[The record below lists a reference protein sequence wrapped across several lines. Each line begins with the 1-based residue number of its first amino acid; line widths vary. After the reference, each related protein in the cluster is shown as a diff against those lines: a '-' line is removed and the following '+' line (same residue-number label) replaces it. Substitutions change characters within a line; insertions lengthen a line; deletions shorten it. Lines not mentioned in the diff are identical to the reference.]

1 MNMTIPKSDKIWMDG
16 EFVDWDDA
24 RIHVCSHVVHYGTC
38 VFEGIRCYN
47 TEKGPAIF
55 RLDPHIKRLYNSAK
69 MYRMEPELPRE
80 EFIEACFETI
90 RKNDMKECYIRP
102 VVYRGYNELGVNP
115 FNNPINAFI
124 VVWEWG
130 KYLGPEALEQGVDVM
145 VSTWDRIAPNTFP
158 ALAKTGANYMNS
170 QLIKMEAIKN
180 GYVEGIALDSGGY
193 VSEGSGEN
201 IFLIQDGIIF
211 TPPLG
216 ASVLPGITRNTVIEL
231 ARDIGYE
238 VIEKLIP
245 REMLYIADE
254 VFFTGTAA
262 EISPIRSVDK
272 IQVGEGK
279 RGPITKEL
287 QDLFFR
293 VLNAEVEDKMHW
305 LDFVYE
311 D

>member
-1 MNMTIPKSDKIWMDG
+1 MGLQKSDKIWMDG
-16 EFVDWDDA
+16 KFVDWDDA
-24 RIHVCSHVVHYGTC
+24 NIHVCSHVVHYGSS
-38 VFEGIRCYN
+38 VFEGIRCYD
-47 TEKGPAIF
+47 TKKGPAIF
-55 RLDPHIKRLYNSAK
+55 RLEPHIKRLYNSAK
-69 MYRMEPELPRE
+69 MYRMQPEIPQR
-80 EFIEACFETI
+80 EFIEACFETV
-90 RKNDMKECYIRP
+90 RKNNMKECYIRP
-102 VVYRGYNELGVNP
+102 LVYRGYYELGVNP
-115 FNNPINAFI
+115 FNNPVNSFI

-130 KYLGPEALEQGVDVM
+130 KYLGPEALEQGVDVC
-145 VSTWDRIAPNTFP
+145 VSSWDRIAPNTFP
-158 ALAKTGANYMNS
+158 ALAKAGANYMNS

-180 GYVEGIALDSGGY
+180 GYVEGIALDVNGY

-201 IFLIQDGIIF
+201 IFLVQDGKLY

-231 ARDIGYE
+231 AEDLGYE
-238 VIEKLIP
+238 VIENLVP

-279 RGPITKEL
+279 RGPITAEL
-287 QDLFFR
+287 QELFFK
-293 VLNAEVEDKMHW
+293 VLNAEVEEKFDW

>member
-1 MNMTIPKSDKIWMDG
+1 MPLPKSDKIWMDG

-24 RIHVCSHVVHYGTC
+24 KIHVCAHVIHYGTC

-47 TEKGPAIF
+47 TKEGPAIF
-55 RLDPHIKRLYNSAK
+55 RLEPHIKRLYNSAK
-69 MYRMEPELPRE
+69 MYRMEPEIP
-80 EFIEACFETI
+80 FDDFMEACFETI
-90 RKNDMKECYIRP
+90 RQNGMKECYIRP

-180 GYVEGIALDSGGY
+180 GYVEGIALDSNGY

-201 IFLIQDGIIF
+201 IFLIQDGAIF

-231 ARDIGYE
+231 ARESGYE

-272 IQVGEGK
+272 IQIGEGK

-287 QDLFFR
+287 QDLFFS

-305 LDFVYE
+305 LDFVYN

>member
-1 MNMTIPKSDKIWMDG
+1 MPIPKSDKIWMDG

-24 RIHVCSHVVHYGTC
+24 KIHVCAHVVHYGTC

-55 RLDPHIKRLYNSAK
+55 RLEPHIKRLYNSAK
-69 MYRMEPELPRE
+69 MYRMEPEMPRE
-80 EFIEACFETI
+80 EFMEACFETI
-90 RKNDMKECYIRP
+90 RTNGMKECYIRP

-201 IFLIQDGIIF
+201 IFLIEDETIF

-216 ASVLPGITRNTVIEL
+216 ASVLPGITRNTVIDL
-231 ARDIGYE
+231 ARDLGYE

-279 RGPITKEL
+279 RGPITKKL
-287 QDLFFR
+287 QDIFFK
-293 VLNAEVEDKMHW
+293 VLNAEVEERMEW
-305 LDFVYE
+305 LDFVYK